1 MSYLNFDKTLLV
13 NLERSLSK
21 EMIRTNRAGAY
32 NSTTLVDC
40 NTRKY
45 HGQLVLP
52 LPELSDDN
60 YVLLSSLDETVIQHG
75 AEFNLGLH
83 KYGYNTYYPNG
94 HKYIREFDCIVI
106 SKTTYR
112 VGGVVLTKERMLVS
126 FEPRV
131 LIKYTLVESGSPTT
145 LRLRPFLAFRSVN
158 ELTHENSRANTDM
171 MEVANG
177 RANQMYPEFPHLFMQ
192 FSKNAEYH
200 HEPSWYKNIE
210 YQKEE
215 ERGFEFKEDLLVPGY
230 FEVPM
235 KKGES
240 IIFSA
245 GITEI
250 NPKTLKPIWTKE
262 MNRRISR
269 DDMFSCLKNSAAQF
283 YKREGDRC
291 YLLAGYPWY
300 HASARE
306 EFFATPS
313 CTLDIDRPEY
323 WDAIID
329 KTAIGEVRTFMDQQ
343 MNRCMGAESLQND
356 SLRLRGMDEPDAL
369 LWLIRA
375 FQKYAHKYTIEDAAK
390 KYGTLCVEIIDF
402 YRKQRHPRAFIHS
415 NGLLWVDGKDRPATW
430 MNAVENNR
438 PITPRT
444 GYVVEINAL
453 WYNAMCFTAELL
465 RILGKEQAADLMEYQ
480 SCLMRD
486 SYVQIFWN
494 GIYLDDF
501 VTEDYHDKEVRPNQ
515 IWAVAL
521 PYSPLDKKQRKAVV
535 DICTKELL
543 TPRGLRTLS
552 PKSGGYRPEYIGGQ
566 LERDRNYHNG
576 PIWPWTIAAYARAYM
591 SVYSKSGLS
600 FMQRLLVGYEA
611 EMAELCIGTLNE
623 LYDGN
628 PPYRGHGG
636 MSYAPSVAAVI
647 SVMDTMKNFE
657 TQQNI

>member
-215 ERGFEFKEDLLVPGY
+215 DRGFEFKEDLLVPGY

-430 MNAVENNR
+430 MNAVENNC

>member
-245 GITEI
+245 GITEV

-329 KTAIGEVRTFMDQQ
+329 KTAIGEVRTFMDRQ

-611 EMAELCIGTLNE
+611 EMSELCIGTLNE

>member
-1 MSYLNFDKTLLV
+1 
-13 NLERSLSK
+13 
-21 EMIRTNRAGAY
+21 
-32 NSTTLVDC
+32 
-40 NTRKY
+40 
-45 HGQLVLP
+45 
-52 LPELSDDN
+52 
-60 YVLLSSLDETVIQHG
+60 
-75 AEFNLGLH
+75 
-83 KYGYNTYYPNG
+83 
-94 HKYIREFDCIVI
+94 
-106 SKTTYR
+106 
-112 VGGVVLTKERMLVS
+112 
-126 FEPRV
+126 
-131 LIKYTLVESGSPTT
+131 
-145 LRLRPFLAFRSVN
+145 
-158 ELTHENSRANTDM
+158 
-171 MEVANG
+171 
-177 RANQMYPEFPHLFMQ
+177 
-192 FSKNAEYH
+192 
-200 HEPSWYKNIE
+200 
-210 YQKEE
+210 
-215 ERGFEFKEDLLVPGY
+215 
-230 FEVPM
+230 
-235 KKGES
+235 
-240 IIFSA
+240 
-245 GITEI
+245 
-250 NPKTLKPIWTKE
+250 
-262 MNRRISR
+262 
-269 DDMFSCLKNSAAQF
+269 
-283 YKREGDRC
+283 
-291 YLLAGYPWY
+291 
-300 HASARE
+300 
-306 EFFATPS
+306 
-313 CTLDIDRPEY
+313 
-323 WDAIID
+323 
-329 KTAIGEVRTFMDQQ
+329 
-343 MNRCMGAESLQND
+343 MNRCMGVESLQND

-611 EMAELCIGTLNE
+611 EMSELCIGTLNE